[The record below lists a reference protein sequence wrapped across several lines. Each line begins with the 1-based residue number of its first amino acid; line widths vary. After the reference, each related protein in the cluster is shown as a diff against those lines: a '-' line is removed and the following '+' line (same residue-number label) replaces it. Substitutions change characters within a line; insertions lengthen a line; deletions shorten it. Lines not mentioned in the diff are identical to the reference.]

1 MTDAWS
7 VRVTD
12 VWKRYCGNL
21 RRGAVYAISD
31 AMRTFCNLGV
41 GNAEL
46 RKEEFW
52 SLSGV
57 DFEVGR
63 GECLAV
69 IGRNGAGKSTLLK
82 LLTGVIPPDRGELR
96 VRGRLIALMMA
107 GAGFHPML
115 SGRENIYIYGSFLGL
130 SRRELDQR
138 FDQIVEFAELGE
150 FIDTPVKYYSSGM
163 YVRLSYSIAT
173 QADPDV
179 LLVDEVLAVGDIAFR
194 EKCIRHLQSLKQ
206 RGTSLLVVSHSAG
219 QLRRLADRAIWLDRG
234 RPILCGPASEVLSQY
249 LAEAESTSAPN
260 IAVVATLP
268 QPTARPAPIEV
279 IPTSVTEPPAPEEKA
294 ESEKHDDDIAVLP
307 CIPSCSAVVTDFRVD
322 GVVVDELTPIRLT
335 AHRAASF
342 ECRLRFGRRFDRPV
356 MRLSFTSSGEDV
368 GIAEFTP
375 RRGAFPQADIG
386 QDYLLEWTVRPH
398 LPGGEYEIRATLF
411 DQGSGEPLNEVVLF
425 RRKIQLSG
433 VATRTSS
440 PIDCRPEFALID
452 FASVRIGS
460 NDNSVSTTDELR
472 PNEKILVDEVISVSG
487 RPSLATW
494 RLFDEYGTCLQAA
507 PVVLPNAL
515 SDSSLLRLRGS
526 FFAHLMSGS
535 YRQELTVN
543 DGTRNDVVFSHLFRV
558 MQCGDPLGVA
568 SLRPVFRRLTESL
581 PSDSALQ
588 LQNNRPVLKVH
599 RIEFSNPACP
609 SKPIE
614 LRSEAGLPSETE
626 SSELPL
632 QEISTG
638 DRCRLLLDVEFNEPL
653 RGFAV
658 EGCLF
663 QKRKTNLAGFRF
675 MDVELPADEC
685 RATFEVDFEANV
697 SPTEYLFGLNL
708 TATGKSGLNAEL
720 SLPEL
725 LRLKVRGASATPYEA
740 SIHAVGRATVRQLGQ
755 ILIHQPFVDDD
766 DAESELEYDPWVVPD
781 PSAVAATTEIRE
793 LSLGHAMPCSTRFV
807 SVGNLLP
814 VSATISAGPITR
826 CPGFKISFT
835 SPDRRRIASID
846 TTILPALMP
855 RLEVERVFRIDFQI
869 AHQLAPGVY
878 DVHFALLDPG
888 GSNSRVIARRP
899 YACKLVVPSP
909 GQQIGKFAVDAA
921 ASIEILTTDVM
932 EVPES
937 ISQRKSA

>member
-356 MRLSFTSSGEDV
+356 MRLSFTSSGEDL

-398 LPGGEYEIRATLF
+398 LPNGEYEIRATLA
-411 DQGSGEPLNEVVLF
+411 DQSSDPPLNEVVLF
-425 RRKIQLSG
+425 RRRIQLSG
-433 VATRTSS
+433 STTGTSS

-452 FASVRIGS
+452 ATLVQNFPS
-460 NDNSVSTTDELR
+460 NDFVSTADELP
-472 PNEKILVDEVISVSG
+472 PNQKFLVDDVISISG
-487 RPSLATW
+487 RPSSATW
-494 RLFDEYGTCLQAA
+494 RLFDEYGACLQSA
-507 PVVLPNAL
+507 PVVLPSIL
-515 SDSSLLRLRGS
+515 SASSSLRFRGS

-543 DGTRNDVVFSHLFRV
+543 EGMRNDVVFSRSFRV
-558 MQCGDPLGVA
+558 LQCSESLGVA
-568 SLRPVFRRLTESL
+568 CLKPVFRRLAASL
-581 PSDSALQ
+581 PPDSAWPLQ
-588 LQNNRPVLKVH
+588 DDPPVLKVR

-609 SKPIE
+609 GNPIE
-614 LRSEAGLPSETE
+614 LRSEAGLQTE
-626 SSELPL
+626 AGNAKSPL
-632 QEISTG
+632 QEVSTG
-638 DRCRLLLDVEFNEPL
+638 DKCRIMLDVEFSEPL
-653 RGFAV
+653 HGIAV
-658 EGCLF
+658 EGYLF
-663 QKRKTNLAGFRF
+663 QNRKTNLAGFRF
-675 MDVELPADEC
+675 LDAEPSADER
-685 RATFEVDFEANV
+685 RATFEVDFEMNV
-697 SPTEYLFGLNL
+697 SPTEYLFGLDL
-708 TATGKSGLNAEL
+708 TAVGKSGVRVEL
-720 SLPEL
+720 PMPEL

-740 SIHAVGRATVRQLGQ
+740 LTHAVDRATVRQLGQ

-766 DAESELEYDPWVVPD
+766 EADSELEYDPWVVPD

-793 LSLGHAMPCSTRFV
+793 LSLGHIIPCSTRFV

-826 CPGFKISFT
+826 CPGFKLSFT

-846 TTILPALMP
+846 TTITPALMP

-869 AHQLAPGVY
+869 SHHLAPGVY
-878 DVHFALLDPG
+878 DVHFALLDQG

>member
-31 AMRTFCNLGV
+31 AMRTFCNFGV
-41 GNAEL
+41 GDAEL

-194 EKCIRHLQSLKQ
+194 EKCIRHLQGLKQ

-249 LAEAESTSAPN
+249 LAEAESTSAPK
-260 IAVVATLP
+260 IAVDATLP
-268 QPTARPAPIEV
+268 KPTTGPAPIEV
-279 IPTSVTEPPAPEEKA
+279 IPTSDSEPMSPEEKA
-294 ESEKHDDDIAVLP
+294 ENEKPDDDIAVLP
-307 CIPSCSAVVTDFRVD
+307 CIPSCSAVATDFRVN
-322 GVVVDELTPIRLT
+322 GVVFDELTPIQLT
-335 AHRAASF
+335 AHHAASF
-342 ECRLRFGRRFDRPV
+342 ECRLRFGKRFDRPA
-356 MRLSFTSSGEDV
+356 MRLSFILSGEDV

-375 RRGAFPQADIG
+375 RRGAFPQADVG

-398 LPGGEYEIRATLF
+398 LPNGEYEIRATLL
-411 DQGSGEPLNEVVLF
+411 DQDSDLPLDEVVLF
-425 RRKIQLSG
+425 RRRIQLSG
-433 VATRTSS
+433 ITMRTSS
-440 PIDCRPEFALID
+440 PIDCRPDFALID
-452 FASVRIGS
+452 VASVQNLPTYDSI
-460 NDNSVSTTDELR
+460 STTDKPR
-472 PNEKILVDEVISVSG
+472 PNQKILVDDVISVSCQ
-487 RPSLATW
+487 PSLATW
-494 RLFDEYGTCLQAA
+494 RLFDEYGECLQSA
-507 PVVLPNAL
+507 PVALTNIL
-515 SDSSLLRLRGS
+515 SDSSSLRFRGS

-535 YRQELTVN
+535 YRQELTVS
-543 DGTRNDVVFSHLFRV
+543 DGMRNDVVFRHSFRV
-558 MQCGDPLGVA
+558 LQCGDSLGVA
-568 SLRPVFRRLTESL
+568 CLKPVLRRLTASL
-581 PSDSALQ
+581 PSDSALP
-588 LQNNRPVLKVH
+588 LQNDPPVLKVH
-599 RIEFSNPACP
+599 RIEFSDPACP
-609 SKPIE
+609 GKPIE
-614 LRSEAGLPSETE
+614 LRSEAGLQSEIDKA
-626 SSELPL
+626 ELPL
-632 QEISTG
+632 QEITTG
-638 DRCRLLLDVEFNEPL
+638 DRLRILLDVEFSEPL
-653 RGFAV
+653 RGITV

-663 QKRKTNLAGFRF
+663 QKKKTNLAGFRF
-675 MDVELPADEC
+675 LDVEPPTDKC
-685 RATFEVDFEANV
+685 RATFEVDFEVNV

-708 TATGKSGLNAEL
+708 TAIGKSGAIAEL
-720 SLPEL
+720 PIPEL
-725 LRLKVRGASATPYEA
+725 LRIKVRGASATPYEA
-740 SIHAVGRATVRQLGQ
+740 LTEAVGRATVRQLGQ
-755 ILIHQPFVDDD
+755 MLIHQPFVDDD
-766 DAESELEYDPWVVPD
+766 DADSELECDPWVVSD

-793 LSLGHAMPCSTRFV
+793 LSLGHVIPCSTRFV

-826 CPGFKISFT
+826 CPGFKLSFT

-846 TTILPALMP
+846 TTIVPALVP
-855 RLEVERVFRIDFQI
+855 RLEVERVFRLDFRVS
-869 AHQLAPGVY
+869 HCLAPGVY

-888 GSNSRVIARRP
+888 GSSSRVIARRP
-899 YACKLVVPSP
+899 YACKFVVPSP
-909 GQQIGKFAVDAA
+909 GHQIGKFAVDAT
-921 ASIEILTTDVM
+921 ASIELLTTSVL

-937 ISQRKSA
+937 IGQRKSA